1 MLSGTLTPFVSANWI
16 STPRRPLDN
25 NHHPED
31 DETKK
36 KDRRNS
42 KSGSNNNQQASKT
55 TITPKSTT
63 EEPQSEPKAPKE
75 TRSRPQTTTLTES
88 AGRSTAIEKAY
99 VHDVYENCGAEDTSS
114 GNNSSSNSSC
124 SRVSLNPS
132 VSKFLAALEPGSFV
146 CDVGSGDGRY
156 LSVQN
161 PLLYT
166 IGVDRCYRLTKV
178 ARGNGGEVAICDNL
192 DLPFRDES
200 FDAVLSLAVVHHFAT
215 TERRVGAIRE
225 LARILRIGGRVII
238 TVWALE
244 QRNRRF
250 ESQDVLVPWTPNSR
264 NGGMS
269 GDEDDED
276 DNVPY
281 HPCAEDSTTSTKSV
295 GDGDTSSLS
304 SSSPS
309 DTCYSFV
316 RKAIQKLAGGKKSP
330 WFLESWGSKEAKHD
344 NSFDYEDAK
353 DLPIELRRIEDFD
366 DIPND
371 ATMGG
376 GVKSNSLTSIL
387 NPPPPSQIVRSRSSV
402 PSLIG
407 HEELL
412 PDNSQCS
419 SCQTG
424 STLSLIAPTNSY
436 NTSIESLRRPK
447 LVKQKQSLQ
456 DDTEY
461 HLGDKHSKSLVGDD
475 SERNVIV
482 AKTISSID
490 EEASQKSK
498 DPHEIFK
505 ETYGTVVTPVVAGA
519 TSDTSRVQLLRK
531 QSSLNE
537 EFERVAESRIRE
549 KDRIRKKIQKQT
561 SLNETFLCRS
571 LFTKRLQVIREGFT
585 TKLKTSTG
593 SLERVTKNGFVKIM
607 QNIKIP
613 NPNQFVYNP
622 PLSRT
627 NSIGSTLQPVNPEEE
642 RTRRHSRESGSDS
655 SKDSSLQSDTSIESE
670 DSFASVIYIPK
681 PEQLQQ
687 MNSSSFD
694 YTLSCTTPN
703 SSKIP
708 SVPTSPLVFPC
719 PPTPAHSPA
728 PPRSGGCGKQ
738 PSSGNLTMKE
748 TIHFTFDT
756 QFQKPQTTTDD
767 NTASPQLLANTK
779 MGTKQQS
786 PPVLMAQLS
795 PNSLTVTAAIAK
807 PLPKITKQQIKDLP
821 PIPKHPSSKSNKASN
836 KQASFPIV
844 RRVSAAPIVPKL
856 KSLEIFNPETDDLDS
871 DSSEP
876 SSPDS
881 VDSVISTVKTPN
893 VQTEQP
899 TTSLDEGAAIAQAQ
913 TLVKDTLQDAV
924 EYVIRERKPNL
935 DPNHGGCD
943 NITDEEER
951 RKHLAEFAEKLSA
964 QLMKE
969 LEENNLDPSIMRDHR
984 HKHRHSFD
992 NKQTTTTT
1000 KLPEDDPFFVQV
1012 NGEDSKDFNQL
1023 RKELRERRL
1032 MLADL
1037 CSNSSSSVSSINN
1050 GNSVD
1055 RAFYQHDLIPEED
1068 PDTYNEEFNEI
1079 NYRPDVALIQEEDD
1093 SSESLQTSRKTNSQT
1108 QQQQQQP
1115 SSSNKNIKSNIVSRF
1130 TRNRSSSSNKSNSS
1144 NQQRSARHG
1153 NDAWAHSTST
1163 ASLDSP
1169 SVGGGSATH
1178 HRYFHV
1184 FREGELDT
1192 LINHHVASLHIVSS
1206 YYERASWCVVAEKV
1220 QVWTI

>member
-1 MLSGTLTPFVSANWI
+1 MCVF
-16 STPRRPLDN
+16 
-25 NHHPED
+25 
-31 DETKK
+31 
-36 KDRRNS
+36 
-42 KSGSNNNQQASKT
+42 
-55 TITPKSTT
+55 
-63 EEPQSEPKAPKE
+63 
-75 TRSRPQTTTLTES
+75 
-88 AGRSTAIEKAY
+88 
-99 VHDVYENCGAEDTSS
+99 
-114 GNNSSSNSSC
+114 
-124 SRVSLNPS
+124 
-132 VSKFLAALEPGSFV
+132 
-146 CDVGSGDGRY
+146 Y
-156 LSVQN
+156 L
-161 PLLYT
+161 
-166 IGVDRCYRLTKV
+166 
-178 ARGNGGEVAICDNL
+178 
-192 DLPFRDES
+192 
-200 FDAVLSLAVVHHFAT
+200 
-215 TERRVGAIRE
+215 
-225 LARILRIGGRVII
+225 
-238 TVWALE
+238 
-244 QRNRRF
+244 
-250 ESQDVLVPWTPNSR
+250 
-264 NGGMS
+264 
-269 GDEDDED
+269 
-276 DNVPY
+276 
-281 HPCAEDSTTSTKSV
+281 
-295 GDGDTSSLS
+295 
-304 SSSPS
+304 
-309 DTCYSFV
+309 
-316 RKAIQKLAGGKKSP
+316 QKLAGGKKSP

-366 DIPND
+366 DLPDVNIS
-371 ATMGG
+371 GG
-376 GVKSNSLTSIL
+376 IKSNSLTSIL
-387 NPPPPSQIVRSRSSV
+387 NPPPSQIVRSRSSV

-407 HEELL
+407 HEEIQ

-461 HLGDKHSKSLVGDD
+461 HFGEPVKYKRSSMADAKYEHET
-475 SERNVIV
+475 ERNVIV

-490 EEASQKSK
+490 ESETTKSK
-498 DPHEIFK
+498 NPMNAHEIFK

-537 EFERVAESRIRE
+537 ELMAESRIRE

-622 PLSRT
+622 QGKPHSPKQHNPLSRN
-627 NSIGSTLQPVNPEEE
+627 NSSNQDGKPLGTAGTLQPMHPEEE

-728 PPRSGGCGKQ
+728 PPRCKQ
-738 PSSGNLTMKE
+738 PGSGNVTMKE

-756 QFQKPQTTTDD
+756 QLHVQKSDE
-767 NTASPQLLANTK
+767 LLLNK
-779 MGTKQQS
+779 LGTGKVSS
-786 PPVLMAQLS
+786 PPMMAQLS
-795 PNSLTVTAAIAK
+795 PNSLTTTIITK
-807 PLPKITKQQIKDLP
+807 PQDKPPKITKQQIKDLP
-821 PIPKHPSSKSNKASN
+821 PIPRHPKTNKSAS

-881 VDSVISTVKTPN
+881 VDSVISKVKTPTIL
-893 VQTEQP
+893 QTGTANES
-899 TTSLDEGAAIAQAQ
+899 TTVDEGAAIAQAQ
-913 TLVKDTLQDAV
+913 TLVADTLENAV

-943 NITDEEER
+943 NITDEEVR

-969 LEENNLDPSIMRDHR
+969 LEENNLDPTIIRDGR
-984 HKHRHSFD
+984 HKRRHSNTNNSISFD
-992 NKQTTTTT
+992 SKNPENNKSMM
-1000 KLPEDDPFFVQV
+1000 LDDDPFLVQV
-1012 NGEDSKDFNQL
+1012 NGDDSKDFNQL

-1037 CSNSSSSVSSINN
+1037 CGHNSSGSSSSNN
-1050 GNSVD
+1050 NNNNNNNNSNSLE
-1055 RAFYQHDLIPEED
+1055 RFYQHDLIPEED
-1068 PDTYNEEFNEI
+1068 LDTYNEEYNEI

-1093 SSESLQTSRKTNSQT
+1093 LSCDESLQINHNTNKQTTNSNH
-1108 QQQQQQP
+1108 
-1115 SSSNKNIKSNIVSRF
+1115 SSSTNNNNNNKNIKSNNFVSRF
-1130 TRNRSSSSNKSNSS
+1130 TRNRCNKQSTSNNNHQRSSSN
-1144 NQQRSARHG
+1144 ARHST
-1153 NDAWAHSTST
+1153 DTWAHSAST

>member
-1 MLSGTLTPFVSANWI
+1 M
-16 STPRRPLDN
+16 
-25 NHHPED
+25 
-31 DETKK
+31 
-36 KDRRNS
+36 
-42 KSGSNNNQQASKT
+42 
-55 TITPKSTT
+55 
-63 EEPQSEPKAPKE
+63 
-75 TRSRPQTTTLTES
+75 
-88 AGRSTAIEKAY
+88 
-99 VHDVYENCGAEDTSS
+99 
-114 GNNSSSNSSC
+114 
-124 SRVSLNPS
+124 
-132 VSKFLAALEPGSFV
+132 
-146 CDVGSGDGRY
+146 
-156 LSVQN
+156 
-161 PLLYT
+161 
-166 IGVDRCYRLTKV
+166 
-178 ARGNGGEVAICDNL
+178 
-192 DLPFRDES
+192 
-200 FDAVLSLAVVHHFAT
+200 
-215 TERRVGAIRE
+215 
-225 LARILRIGGRVII
+225 
-238 TVWALE
+238 
-244 QRNRRF
+244 
-250 ESQDVLVPWTPNSR
+250 
-264 NGGMS
+264 
-269 GDEDDED
+269 
-276 DNVPY
+276 
-281 HPCAEDSTTSTKSV
+281 
-295 GDGDTSSLS
+295 
-304 SSSPS
+304 
-309 DTCYSFV
+309 
-316 RKAIQKLAGGKKSP
+316 
-330 WFLESWGSKEAKHD
+330 
-344 NSFDYEDAK
+344 
-353 DLPIELRRIEDFD
+353 PIELRRIEDFD
-366 DIPND
+366 DLPDVNIS
-371 ATMGG
+371 GG
-376 GVKSNSLTSIL
+376 IKSNSLTSIL
-387 NPPPPSQIVRSRSSV
+387 NPPPSQIVRSRSSV

-461 HLGDKHSKSLVGDD
+461 HFGDPVKTKRSSMADD
-475 SERNVIV
+475 HDHERNVIV

-490 EEASQKSK
+490 ETSKSK
-498 DPHEIFK
+498 TPINAHEMFN

-537 EFERVAESRIRE
+537 ELMAESRIRE

-622 PLSRT
+622 QGKPHSPKQHNPLSRNNST
-627 NSIGSTLQPVNPEEE
+627 NQDGKQLGTAGTLQPMHPEEE

-728 PPRSGGCGKQ
+728 PPRCKQ
-738 PSSGNLTMKE
+738 PGSGNVTMKE

-756 QFQKPQTTTDD
+756 QLQVQKGDEHFLNKLGTGMV
-767 NTASPQLLANTK
+767 ASPP
-779 MGTKQQS
+779 M
-786 PPVLMAQLS
+786 MAQLS
-795 PNSLTVTAAIAK
+795 PNSLTATTTTIITK
-807 PLPKITKQQIKDLP
+807 PQEKPPKITKQQIKDLP
-821 PIPKHPSSKSNKASN
+821 PIPKHPKSNKSAS

-856 KSLEIFNPETDDLDS
+856 RSLEIFNPETDDLDS

-881 VDSVISTVKTPN
+881 VDSVISTVKTPTILQSGQN
-893 VQTEQP
+893 ATE
-899 TTSLDEGAAIAQAQ
+899 TVVDEGAAIAQAQ
-913 TLVKDTLQDAV
+913 TLVADTLEDAV

-943 NITDEEER
+943 NITDEEVR

-969 LEENNLDPSIMRDHR
+969 LEENNLDPAIIRDHR
-984 HKHRHSFD
+984 HKRRHSNTNNSGSFD
-992 NKQTTTTT
+992 SKNLESNKSIMS
-1000 KLPEDDPFFVQV
+1000 EDDPFLVQV
-1012 NGEDSKDFNQL
+1012 NGDDSKDFNQL

-1037 CSNSSSSVSSINN
+1037 CGHNSSGSSHNFSSNN
-1050 GNSVD
+1050 NNNNSLD
-1055 RAFYQHDLIPEED
+1055 RFYQHDLIPEED
-1068 PDTYNEEFNEI
+1068 LDTYNEEYNEI

-1093 SSESLQTSRKTNSQT
+1093 LSCDESLQINHNTKQTTNSNNH
-1108 QQQQQQP
+1108 
-1115 SSSNKNIKSNIVSRF
+1115 SSSTNNNNNKSIKSNNFVSRF
-1130 TRNRSSSSNKSNSS
+1130 TRNRCNKSQSSSNNINNNNHQRSSS
-1144 NQQRSARHG
+1144 NARHST
-1153 NDAWAHSTST
+1153 DTWAHSAST